1 MLTSRLAWVHALRL
15 CTQPRAGEPVRR
27 GFPWGL
33 VFLALLLVPIA
44 EIYVLIQVGQVI
56 GVWWTILLLIADSI
70 LGSWILRREG
80 VRAWTALRVALAE
93 GRMPAKELA
102 DGILI
107 VIGGTLMISP
117 GFVTDVFGLLAILP
131 FTRPVG
137 RRLLARFLTR
147 RLGSPM
153 TGPVAWGP
161 GGAWTGPGSA
171 PRNAPRG
178 PGDAQRPGPSGDVVQ
193 GDVIDP

>member
-1 MLTSRLAWVHALRL
+1 M
-15 CTQPRAGEPVRR
+15 RARS
-27 GFPWGL
+27 PWGL
-33 VFLALLLVPIA
+33 VFLVLLLVPIA

-70 LGSWILRREG
+70 IGSWLLRREG
-80 VRAWTALRVALAE
+80 GRAWTALRVALAE

-117 GFVTDVFGLLAILP
+117 GFVTDVFGMLAILP

-137 RRLLARFLTR
+137 RRLLAGFITR
-147 RLGSPM
+147 RLAPGM
-153 TGPVAWGP
+153 TGPGT
-161 GGAWTGPGSA
+161 WTGG
-171 PRNAPRG
+171 RN
-178 PGDAQRPGPSGDVVQ
+178 AQRPGPSGDVVQ
-193 GDVIDP
+193 GDVIDPEN